1 MPPWPPQAKIR
12 EPPRPRFFLE
22 GAAWR
27 ARRHSAGG
35 SGFGEKT
42 MSAYDDTFHVLQD
55 SRWLRFKRDLRLLL
69 WLGTFLYRFMT
80 VGARMRRKYIRHK
93 RLGQSLY
100 ID

>member
-1 MPPWPPQAKIR
+1 
-12 EPPRPRFFLE
+12 
-22 GAAWR
+22 
-27 ARRHSAGG
+27 
-35 SGFGEKT
+35 
-42 MSAYDDTFHVLQD
+42 MSAYDDAFHVLQD

-93 RLGQSLY
+93 RLSQPLY

>member
-1 MPPWPPQAKIR
+1 
-12 EPPRPRFFLE
+12 
-22 GAAWR
+22 
-27 ARRHSAGG
+27 
-35 SGFGEKT
+35 
-42 MSAYDDTFHVLQD
+42 MSAYDDAFHVLQD
-55 SRWLRFKRDLRLLL
+55 SRWLRFKRDLRLML